1 MHQASESAFVGK
13 TRKNTFA
20 NTDLR
25 ETKGAESLYEGMGN
39 LFAIFVANNKRHQN
53 FKSLLKKRNVQPT
66 SQSERAPEG
75 ETINNSP
82 SVQKEKK
89 TEEEKSRCTDGDG
102 DAQREQLFLT
112 QGSFSDI

>member
-1 MHQASESAFVGK
+1 M
-13 TRKNTFA
+13 
-20 NTDLR
+20 
-25 ETKGAESLYEGMGN
+25 
-39 LFAIFVANNKRHQN
+39 
-53 FKSLLKKRNVQPT
+53 QPT

-112 QGSFSDI
+112 QGSFSDIWVFYILKDWSLFWKETHRKVWLKFGEHKTFDISLRKDEES

>member
-1 MHQASESAFVGK
+1 M
-13 TRKNTFA
+13 
-20 NTDLR
+20 
-25 ETKGAESLYEGMGN
+25 
-39 LFAIFVANNKRHQN
+39 
-53 FKSLLKKRNVQPT
+53 QPT

-102 DAQREQLFLT
+102 DGDGDGDAQREQLFLT